1 MTRCERPPRGTD
13 ADHGFTLVELLVVMV
28 VLGVLAAVAVPA
40 YLSARREAYE
50 ASAKSD
56 VRAITKEVL
65 AQQVDGTGT
74 TMDLV
79 GSDGTWQLLSGT
91 TVLTTGPLSKDN
103 EVSAASVVRAD
114 GSYCVS
120 VRNAKV
126 DAEYWTANDVGL
138 SEGDCTP

>member
-1 MTRCERPPRGTD
+1 MTRCERPPSGTD

-65 AQQVDGTGT
+65 ARQVDGTGT

>member
-13 ADHGFTLVELLVVMV
+13 ADPGFTLVELLVVMV

-40 YLSARREAYE
+40 YLGARREAYE

-65 AQQVDGTGT
+65 AHQVDGTGT
-74 TMDLV
+74 AMDLV
-79 GSDGTWQLLSGT
+79 GSGGTWQLLSGT
-91 TVLTTGPLSKDN
+91 TVLTSGPLSKDN
-103 EVSAASVVRAD
+103 EVSLASEVRAD
-114 GSYCVS
+114 GSYCIS